1 MPALSTPRILTGLM
15 TKSPGSTAPGTAQG
29 TRMPAAT
36 FGAPQTMVRRVP
48 SPASTSQTDS
58 LSAFGWRST
67 LRTSATTTPEKG
79 GAAGE
84 ASSTSRPA
92 MVSRSA
98 ISSEVQSGETKLR
111 SQLSGTR
118 ISDSLSG

>member
-1 MPALSTPRILTGLM
+1 
-15 TKSPGSTAPGTAQG
+15 
-29 TRMPAAT
+29 
-36 FGAPQTMVRRVP
+36 
-48 SPASTSQTDS
+48 
-58 LSAFGWRST
+58 
-67 LRTSATTTPEKG
+67 
-79 GAAGE
+79 
-84 ASSTSRPA
+84 